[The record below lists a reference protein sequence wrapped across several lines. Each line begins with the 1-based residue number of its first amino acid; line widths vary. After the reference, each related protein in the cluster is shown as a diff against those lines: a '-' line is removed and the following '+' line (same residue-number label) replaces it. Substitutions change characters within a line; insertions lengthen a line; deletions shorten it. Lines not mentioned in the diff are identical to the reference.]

1 MSGAVQIQTS
11 MSLDGFIAGPD
22 DDMDWIFDDA
32 AAGDGAAGDGAA
44 GDGAAG
50 EGAAGEG
57 GADVAADVMAMTG
70 AILAGRRTYDVGRRS
85 TRSETSEPYGGGWSG
100 TQFVLTHRPVDDPD
114 VTFLSGDVRRAV
126 EIGLAAAGEKNLA
139 VFGADVGAQC
149 LAVDLVDEVMVWVV
163 PVLLGAGVPL
173 YRSAAP
179 ARIRLEEIG
188 SRPLGGATR
197 LHYRVVR

>member
-1 MSGAVQIQTS
+1 MSGAVQIQAS
-11 MSLDGFIAGPD
+11 LSLDGFIAGPD

-44 GDGAAG
+44 G

-57 GADVAADVMAMTG
+57 GADVMAMTG

-149 LAVDLVDEVMVWVV
+149 LAADLVDEVMVWVV

>member
-1 MSGAVQIQTS
+1 MSGVVQVQTS

-22 DDMDWIFDDA
+22 DDMDWIFDDT
-32 AAGDGAAGDGAA
+32 AAGEGAA

-50 EGAAGEG
+50 EGE
-57 GADVAADVMAMTG
+57 ADVSSDVMAMTG

-85 TRSETSEPYGGGWSG
+85 SRAETSEPYGGGWTG

-149 LAVDLVDEVMVWVV
+149 LAAGLVDEVMVWVV

-173 YRSAAP
+173 YRPATP
-179 ARIRLEEIG
+179 ARIRLEQIG
-188 SRPLGGATR
+188 SRSLGGATR

>member
-1 MSGAVQIQTS
+1 MSGVVQIQTS
-11 MSLDGFIAGPD
+11 MSLDGFIAGID
-22 DDMDWIFDDA
+22 DDMDWIFDDVP
-32 AAGDGAAGDGAA
+32 
-44 GDGAAG
+44 AG

-57 GADVAADVMAMTG
+57 AAERGSAEVASDVMAVTG

-100 TQFVLTHRPVDDPD
+100 AQLVLTHRPVDDPG
-114 VTFLSGDVRRAV
+114 VTFLDGDIRRAV

-139 VFGADVGAQC
+139 VFGANVGAQC
-149 LAVDLVDEVMVWVV
+149 LAAGLVDEIVVWLV

-173 YRSAAP
+173 FRSAEQAE
-179 ARIRLEEIG
+179 IRLEQLDAVSTGG
-188 SRPLGGATR
+188 SMR

>member
-57 GADVAADVMAMTG
+57 GADVMAMTG

-149 LAVDLVDEVMVWVV
+149 LAAGLVDEVMVWVV

>member
-44 GDGAAG
+44 G

-57 GADVAADVMAMTG
+57 GADVMAMTG

-149 LAVDLVDEVMVWVV
+149 LAADLVDEVMVWVV